1 VRGLLITLLKVGAA
15 LLVAKAATSSRVD
28 ADPGATNAGAGPK
41 PETPRPTPVPVQP
54 QPTPAPA
61 QVYGN
66 APLEGTYYTISANPA
81 FPQYRTSR
89 EFRFDRSGR
98 FTKGGS
104 SAGAVI
110 AAGVGTGAVV
120 AGASSSHAGAYEVQ
134 AGHLVLRY
142 DNGHVERY
150 RFNQE
155 SDTVIWLDSTPFMRT
170 RG

>member
-1 VRGLLITLLKVGAA
+1 MRGLLYTLLKLGVA
-15 LLVAKAATSSRVD
+15 LVVAKAATSRRGDDD
-28 ADPGATNAGAGPK
+28 AGRPTSTGAE
-41 PETPRPTPVPVQP
+41 PETERPVPAQ
-54 QPTPAPA
+54 APA
-61 QVYGN
+61 HVNAN
-66 APLEGTYYTISANPA
+66 APLQGTFYTISANPA

-104 SAGAVI
+104 SGGAVV

-120 AGASSSHAGAYEVQ
+120 AGPSSSDAGTYAVQ
-134 AGHLVLRY
+134 EGHLLLRY
-142 DNGHVERY
+142 DNGHVERF

>member
-1 VRGLLITLLKVGAA
+1 MRGLLYTLLKLGAA
-15 LLVAKAATSSRVD
+15 LVVAKAATSRRGD
-28 ADPGATNAGAGPK
+28 DDAGPTSTGTE
-41 PETPRPTPVPVQP
+41 PETERPVPAQAPVQ
-54 QPTPAPA
+54 APA
-61 QVYGN
+61 HVNAN
-66 APLEGTYYTISANPA
+66 APLQGTFYTISANPA

-104 SAGAVI
+104 SGGTVA

-120 AGASSSHAGAYEVQ
+120 AGPSSSHAGTYEVQ
-134 AGHLVLRY
+134 QGHLLLRY
-142 DNGHVERY
+142 DNGQVERF